1 MNRTDKVVAGIA
13 LAVWLAVFGSLLIGC
28 SSRVRP
34 GVGVSNDGQR
44 VGMDLGTYDTS
55 FAHPVTG
62 AAPGEVCVGPECGI
76 PDPQVVVRKSQ
87 VDAARREI
95 GARAES
101 NGVQWLV
108 GVSVAGFLVVF
119 AWVVLNARKVAK

>member
-1 MNRTDKVVAGIA
+1 MTRFDKAIGCAVLA
-13 LAVWLAVFGSLLIGC
+13 LWAAVGTSALMGC

-34 GVGVSNDGQR
+34 GVGVSNDGTR
-44 VGMDLGTYDTS
+44 VGLDLGTYDTS

-62 AAPGEVCVGPECGI
+62 VAPGEVCVGPECGS

-95 GARAES
+95 GARSES
-101 NGVQWLV
+101 NGVAWLV
-108 GVSVAGFLVVF
+108 GGAATLLLLAI
-119 AWVVLNARKVAK
+119 AWVVFSARKVR